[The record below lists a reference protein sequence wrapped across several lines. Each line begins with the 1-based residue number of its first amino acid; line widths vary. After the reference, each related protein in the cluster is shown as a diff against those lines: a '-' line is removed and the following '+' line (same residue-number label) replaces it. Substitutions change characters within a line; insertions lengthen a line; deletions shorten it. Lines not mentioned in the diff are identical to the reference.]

1 MRIFIDTSAI
11 IAFMN
16 EDDEFYKDS
25 FNIFSQLLEERAKI
39 ISSNYILLE
48 TMVIL
53 KNRIGIEAVKV
64 LKNDILPVIKIYW
77 IDEDVHNFCVNTQIA
92 ANRKKV
98 SLVDYTSCEIMRRLN
113 IRQAFTFDNHFKDMG
128 FEILKASP

>member
-1 MRIFIDTSAI
+1 VRIFIDTSAI

-16 EDDEFYKDS
+16 KDDEFYKDS
-25 FNIFSQLLEERAKI
+25 FKIFSKLLEERAKI

-64 LKNDILPVIKIYW
+64 LKNDILPVIKIFW
-77 IDEDVHNFCVNTQIA
+77 IDEDIHNFCVNTQIA
-92 ANRKKV
+92 ADRKKV

-128 FEILKASP
+128 FEILKA

>member
-1 MRIFIDTSAI
+1 VRIFIDTSAI

-25 FNIFSQLLEERAKI
+25 FGIFSKLLEERAKI

-64 LKNDILPVIKIYW
+64 LKNDILPVIKTCW

-92 ANRKKV
+92 ADRKKV
-98 SLVDYTSCEIMRRLN
+98 SFVDYTSFEIMRRLN

-128 FEILKASP
+128 FEILKA

>member
-1 MRIFIDTSAI
+1 VRIFIDTSAI

-25 FNIFSQLLEERAKI
+25 FNIFSNLLEERAKI

-48 TMVIL
+48 TMLIL

-64 LKNDILPVIKIYW
+64 LKNDILPVIKTCW
-77 IDEDVHNFCVNTQIA
+77 IDEDIHNFCVNTQIA

-98 SLVDYTSCEIMRRLN
+98 SFVDFTSFEIMRRLN
-113 IRQAFTFDNHFKDMG
+113 IRQAFTYDNHFEDMG
-128 FEILKASP
+128 FEILKA

>member
-11 IAFMN
+11 IAFLN
-16 EDDEFYKDS
+16 TDDEFYKDS
-25 FNIFSQLLEERAKI
+25 FNIFSRLLEERAKI
-39 ISSNYILLE
+39 ISSNYVLLE

-53 KNRIGIEAVKV
+53 KNRIGIEAIKI
-64 LKNDILPVIKIYW
+64 LKNDILPVIKTCW

-92 ANRKKV
+92 ADRKKL
-98 SLVDYTSCEIMRRLN
+98 SLVDYTSFEIMRRLN

-128 FEILKASP
+128 FEILKA

>member
-1 MRIFIDTSAI
+1 VRIFIDTSAI

-25 FNIFSQLLEERAKI
+25 FNIFSKLLEERAKI

-53 KNRIGIEAVKV
+53 KNRIGIDAVKV
-64 LKNDILPVIKIYW
+64 LKNDILPVIKTCW

-92 ANRKKV
+92 ADRKKV
-98 SLVDYTSCEIMRRLN
+98 SLVDYTSFEIMRRLN

-128 FEILKASP
+128 FEILKA